1 MANDLTNVESVQI
14 MKDAMNEMKAISPVF
29 SPTKKQ
35 PVGNKPY
42 ILSLVLGTIFVV
54 FLALF
59 VTGFGYQPWWVFAIV
74 LILGLG
80 ITFPACFNQY
90 WSVDKKQITINLS
103 NVQEAAIVYRKIVRL
118 SPFNF
123 NPDHLLL
130 GITTKDGKEIDL
142 DLGNIDYQG
151 LAAITPYLSE
161 AGAKVSDQQG
171 ILRLLSEKQNLFKHF
186 HKKWA
191 SL

>member
-35 PVGNKPY
+35 TVGNKPH

-59 VTGFGYQPWWVFAIV
+59 VTGFGYQPWWVFAII
-74 LILGLG
+74 LILGLS

-90 WSVDKKQITINLS
+90 WSVDKKTN
-103 NVQEAAIVYRKIVRL
+103 N
-118 SPFNF
+118 
-123 NPDHLLL
+123 DHF
-130 GITTKDGKEIDL
+130 I
-142 DLGNIDYQG
+142 
-151 LAAITPYLSE
+151 
-161 AGAKVSDQQG
+161 QQ
-171 ILRLLSEKQNLFKHF
+171 
-186 HKKWA
+186 
-191 SL
+191 